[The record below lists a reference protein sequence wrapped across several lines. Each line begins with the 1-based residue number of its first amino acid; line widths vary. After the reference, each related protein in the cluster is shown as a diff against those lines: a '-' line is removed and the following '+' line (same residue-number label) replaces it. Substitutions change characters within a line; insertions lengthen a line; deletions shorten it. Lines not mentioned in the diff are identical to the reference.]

1 MFESLAKVLIACPAL
16 YDISFVGDALSP
28 SIIIFVFNS
37 GKFAAG
43 FNGAMTASSIISR
56 PLGLE
61 PMAWR
66 PEAKYM
72 TTYIPLMRALL

>member
-28 SIIIFVFNS
+28 SIIIFFNS

-61 PMAWR
+61 PMAER

-72 TTYIPLMRALL
+72 TTYIPLLSALL